1 MKILGWLLSIL
12 LGLIVLSLGLI
23 YFLPGYDI
31 YIVRSDSMQPV
42 FKSGDLIISVPA
54 DSFLAGDIGVGSI
67 IVYQSSDE
75 LVTHRIISIEGEQ
88 LITKGDANEDPDA
101 RTIALSQVSGVFLF
115 SIPVLGYAVDFV
127 QSKTGWFVCILLPS
141 FLLMLLIIR
150 GILKEAFKKDFSDTQ
165 KVENENRFR
174 A

>member
-1 MKILGWLLSIL
+1 
-12 LGLIVLSLGLI
+12 
-23 YFLPGYDI
+23 
-31 YIVRSDSMQPV
+31 MQPV

-54 DSFLAGDIGVGSI
+54 DSFLAGDTGVGSI

-101 RTIALSQVSGVFLF
+101 RTLALSQVSGVFLF

>member
-31 YIVRSDSMQPV
+31 YMVRSDSMQPV
-42 FKSGDLIISVPA
+42 FKAGDLIISVPA
-54 DSFLAGDIGVGSI
+54 DSFLAGDIGIGSI
-67 IVYQSSDE
+67 IVYQLSDE

-88 LITKGDANEDPDA
+88 LTTKGDANEDPDA
-101 RTIALSQVSGVFLF
+101 RSVAFSQINGIFLF

-141 FLLMLLIIR
+141 FLLMVLIIR
-150 GILKEAFKKDFSDTQ
+150 GILKEAFKKDLSDTQ
-165 KVENENRFR
+165 KVENENRFK